1 MSGVTIHL
9 PRDGQGNGSGY
20 GHGVENGGPA
30 ESRRRGPEPVT
41 LRLGPG
47 DVARFGRG
55 SADIPVEVRLGDPAV
70 SRLAGEIRVTE
81 DHWQLSNFSANQS
94 YLVENPEGAGEYL
107 RVPPRRAG
115 APIPFEFARVVL
127 PTRGST
133 VSFQVFAPDHVYLD
147 ADRAR
152 HAGGRW
158 GTQTLTAYCLDETAT
173 YFLILVALCEP
184 RLRDESA
191 VAVPTTPQIVERLR
205 NRPEYRGLTARAV
218 SSHIDYLAEEKLRL
232 VSAATTATDPG
243 PGTRRNG
250 KREAI
255 VGLALRFGLVREEH
269 LGLLPSRVAEG
280 VRVPSRVAQG
290 VRVPPR
296 VAEGVRARAA
306 AE

>member
-9 PRDGQGNGSGY
+9 PRDGQRNGGGC
-20 GHGVENGGPA
+20 GHGVENGGRVEA
-30 ESRRRGPEPVT
+30 RGQGAAPVT

-55 SADIPVEVRLGDPAV
+55 SADTPVEVRLGDPAV
-70 SRLAGEIRVTE
+70 SRLAGEIRVAE
-81 DHWQLSNFSANQS
+81 DHWQLSNFSATQS

-127 PTRGST
+127 PTRGAT

-147 ADRAR
+147 ADRAQL
-152 HAGGRW
+152 AGGRW
-158 GTQTLTAYCLDETAT
+158 GTQTLVAYSLDETAT

-184 RLRDESA
+184 RLRDES
-191 VAVPTTPQIVERLR
+191 VIAVPTTPQIVERLR
-205 NRPEYRGLTARAV
+205 NCPGHRGLTARAV

-232 VSAATTATDPG
+232 VAGSATDPG
-243 PGTRRNG
+243 PSARRNG

-269 LGLLPSRVAEG
+269 LGLLP
-280 VRVPSRVAQG
+280 
-290 VRVPPR
+290 PR
-296 VAEGVRARAA
+296 VAEGVRARACVG
-306 AE
+306 